1 MYFDAHNHL
10 QDDWL
15 TPWRSEILRD
25 LPALRIRG
33 MVVNGTGEDD
43 WADVESLAAEHSEII
58 PSYGVHPWHV
68 DEVTPE
74 WKERLEA
81 HLDRGGLVGEIGLDR
96 WKTNRN
102 FDQQIEIF
110 RYQIGVATERNL
122 PATIHCLRAWGALWD
137 LVRMNPMPGR
147 GFLLHAYGGPV
158 EMIDGFVSR
167 GAYFSF
173 SGSFLAKGRERKLE
187 PFRVL
192 PLDRLLVET
201 DAPAMPLAEE
211 IDRHPLPLAP
221 DGTRINHPANLLAAY
236 EGLAATRGLPLDEL
250 VEIVAENYARLFV
263 G

>member
-25 LPALRIRG
+25 LPGLGIGG
-33 MVVNGTGEDD
+33 MVVNGTDEED
-43 WADVESLAAEHSEII
+43 WAAVESLAGEHPCII

-68 DEVTPE
+68 DGVTPQ

-81 HLDRGGLVGEIGLDR
+81 CLDRGGMVGEIGLDR
-96 WKTNRN
+96 WKTDRN
-102 FDQQIEIF
+102 FDRQIEIF
-110 RYQIGVATERNL
+110 QWQLGVATERNL

-137 LVRMNPMPGR
+137 IVRTHPMPAR

-158 EMIDGFVSR
+158 EMVDGFLSR

-201 DAPAMPLAEE
+201 DAPAMPLPEE
-211 IDRHPLPLAP
+211 IDCHPLPPTP
-221 DGTRINHPANLLAAY
+221 DGTRINHPANLAAAY
-236 EGLAATRGLPLDEL
+236 EGLAAVRGMPLDEL
-250 VEIVAENYARLFV
+250 VETVAENYARLFV